1 MKKILALLLIIS
13 TLCFTGCT
21 DYKAQ
26 VEELQTKVS
35 ELEETLEEKEKTIT
49 WLRNLSQERLNTIN
63 EKSAEIA
70 ELKAR
75 LSGIATSSNTQDST
89 SATVYVTKTGAK
101 YHRLGCS
108 YLKSCIPISLSKAIQ
123 QGYAPCSR
131 CY

>member
-1 MKKILALLLIIS
+1 MKKSLALLLIIS
-13 TLCFTGCT
+13 TLILTGCT

-35 ELEETLEEKEKTIT
+35 ELEETIEEREETIT
-49 WLRNLSQERLNTIN
+49 WLQELNDERLNTIN

-70 ELKAR
+70 ELKAK
-75 LSGIATSSNTQDST
+75 LSEIATSSYSQDGT
-89 SATVYVTKTGAK
+89 SETVYITKTGSK

-123 QGYAPCSR
+123 QGYSPCSR

>member
-1 MKKILALLLIIS
+1 MKKTLALLLIIS
-13 TLCFTGCT
+13 TLILTGCT

-26 VEELQTKVS
+26 VEELQAKVS
-35 ELEETLEEKEKTIT
+35 ELEETVEKREETIA
-49 WLRNLSQERLNTIN
+49 WLQELNAERQNTIN

-70 ELKAR
+70 ELKAK
-75 LSGIATSSNTQDST
+75 LSGIATSSNNQDST
-89 SATVYVTKTGAK
+89 SATVYVTRTGSK

-123 QGYAPCSR
+123 QGYTPCSK